1 MKHISHRM
9 HEHSLWSHA
18 AVDLSGRAAEVC
30 AVLRRRGEAM
40 TDREV
45 CTALGSQDLN
55 HVRPSISQLINDD
68 GVLAEVGKVTC
79 PTTGRTVRK
88 VWFK

>member
-30 AVLRRRGEAM
+30 AALRRRGEAM

-45 CTALGSQDLN
+45 CTALGSQDMN
-55 HVRPSISQLINDD
+55 FARPSVTKLIDD

-79 PTTGRTVRK
+79 PTTGRRVRK